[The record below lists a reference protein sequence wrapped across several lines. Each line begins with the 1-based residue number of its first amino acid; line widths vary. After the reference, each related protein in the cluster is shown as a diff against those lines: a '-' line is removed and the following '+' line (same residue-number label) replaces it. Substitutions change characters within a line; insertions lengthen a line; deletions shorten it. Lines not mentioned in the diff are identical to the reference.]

1 MTISQ
6 PQNLLAKPFAN
17 DGNYQIIP
25 EADAGQGRA
34 SLSLGFPTETQRPL
48 AQGGVAPNRLDFNG
62 ILHMLSAAM
71 FWQQSGGQ
79 WTYSD
84 NLNYAVPCL
93 VYHEGELWWCVK
105 ENGPDI
111 TVVAPGS
118 NETYW
123 INFINFIAGGKAS
136 IGNPVGTVI
145 AYMGNTAPDGYLAC
159 DGRTF
164 SATQYPELRALL
176 GTTIAPDFRGE
187 FLRGLDSGRGVDSD
201 RKLGSSQGDAIRNI
215 TGEFGAEAFMG
226 GVGVTGNAPA
236 SGAFSVVSNTRGH
249 LSSVTAAGNT
259 HIKMDISKVVPTAN
273 ENRPRNVAV
282 LYCIKHD

>member
-6 PQNLLAKPFAN
+6 PINLLETPFAN

-25 EADAGQGRA
+25 TTGAAHGRA
-34 SLSLGFPTETQRPL
+34 SLSAGFPTETQRPL

-93 VYHEGELWWCVK
+93 VYHGGELWWCVK
-105 ENGPDI
+105 ENGPD
-111 TVVAPGS
+111 TVIAIPGA

-123 INFINFIAGGKAS
+123 INFINYIAGGKAS

-159 DGRTF
+159 DGKTF

-176 GTTIAPDFRGE
+176 GTTIAPDLRGE
-187 FLRGLDSGRGVDSD
+187 FLRGVDNGRGMDPDKRTAVNV
-201 RKLGSSQGDAIRNI
+201 GQMDALQNI
-215 TGEFGAEAFMG
+215 TGQLYAN
-226 GVGVTGNAPA
+226 VHTQPV
-236 SGAFSVVSNTRGH
+236 SGAFFTVA
-249 LSSVTAAGNT
+249 TAAGHSFSTIVQNARVYIGFDASRVART
-259 HIKMDISKVVPTAN
+259 ATETRPHNIS
-273 ENRPRNVAV
+273 V